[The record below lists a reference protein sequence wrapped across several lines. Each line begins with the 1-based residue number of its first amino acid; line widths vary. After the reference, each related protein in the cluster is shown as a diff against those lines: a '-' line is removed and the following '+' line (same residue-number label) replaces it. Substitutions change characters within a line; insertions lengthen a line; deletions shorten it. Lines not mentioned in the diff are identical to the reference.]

1 MKGQENGF
9 RNAIRRGNV
18 VARGSLRETLVGY
31 IYLHINQSNCFVQP
45 NISKTYGYTTG
56 KSLYFSLVRITYGLS
71 LSEEESE
78 ALNTQKT
85 LVKLSKKELKS
96 SLGMIYISWTKKEQ
110 EVKT

>member
-18 VARGSLRETLVGY
+18 VARGSRRAVLLQY
-31 IYLHINQSNCFVQP
+31 IKNHINWSKCFVQP
-45 NISKTYGYTTG
+45 NILETYGYTTG

-96 SLGMIYISWTKKEQ
+96 SLGMIYIHGQKRNRK
-110 EVKT
+110 